1 MKTLDYLPGTT
12 DALVIA
18 IGVQFIKRDKSV
30 SDMSE
35 QLLRPT
41 IILIISILC
50 WETQQIIESDSSRE
64 RQ

>member
-1 MKTLDYLPGTT
+1 MKTLDYLPRTT

-18 IGVQFIKRDKSV
+18 IGVQFIKRDKPV

-41 IILIISILC
+41 IILIILILC
-50 WETQQIIESDSSRE
+50 
-64 RQ
+64 